1 MSEAQVAPAEAAPA
15 PSATAATEAAPVE
28 AVVEQPAGG
37 DTAPA
42 SSEPPKTYTQEDLD
56 RITAKVKK
64 NERYR
69 TKKEIEAY
77 YQGRESV
84 ATPPAQQQVPTEEQ
98 PPSRE
103 QFDSYESFLEA
114 KADFAG
120 RKAFHAERQRYE
132 TETKAQAQAREQAE
146 RVQTFQ
152 GKVNEK
158 YPDLHER
165 LEPIMNVAMPDGV
178 AAELAASQFG
188 PDILNHFAGDHKDFE
203 RFVALSPSAALREIG
218 RLEAR
223 FESAAPATATT
234 EAAPVTATPA
244 AKKPSSA
251 PAPIKP
257 VGGNAQP
264 IGDDLTRLVDKPEAW
279 ALARNKELLK
289 RRTG

>member
-1 MSEAQVAPAEAAPA
+1 MSEAPVAPAEAAP
-15 PSATAATEAAPVE
+15 AATEAAPVE
-28 AVVEQPAGG
+28 AVVETSAA
-37 DTAPA
+37 DATVT
-42 SSEPPKTYTQEDLD
+42 SEPPKTYTQEDLD

-69 TKKEIEAY
+69 TKKEVEAF

-84 ATPPAQQQVPTEEQ
+84 AAPPAQPQEPAEEKPPT
-98 PPSRE
+98 RE

-178 AAELAASQFG
+178 AAELAASEFG

-234 EAAPVTATPA
+234 EAAPVTAAPA

-264 IGDDLTRLVDKPEAW
+264 VGDDLTSLVDKPEAW
-279 ALARNKELLK
+279 ALARNKSLLK
-289 RRTG
+289 RKTG

>member
-1 MSEAQVAPAEAAPA
+1 MAEE
-15 PSATAATEAAPVE
+15 TAAVEPVVAQE
-28 AVVEQPAGG
+28 PVVQQSSETAVVEQSAE
-37 DTAPA
+37 T
-42 SSEPPKTYTQEDLD
+42 EQKPPRTYTQEEMDK
-56 RITAKVKK
+56 IANKIKK

-69 TKKEIEAY
+69 TKKEVEAF

-84 ATPPAQQQVPTEEQ
+84 AAPPAQPQEPAEEKPPT
-98 PPSRE
+98 RE
-103 QFDSYESFLEA
+103 QFDNYESFLEA

-146 RVQTFQ
+146 RVQSFQ

-234 EAAPVTATPA
+234 EAAPVTA